1 MPALLASPSRT
12 KASLSTNKRNSSGK
26 SANAQHESSSQP
38 KGVPIDSALVARA
51 EALLGQEVEFVHTE
65 EFDQPTEAA
74 LFLVDLNESIAPTK
88 APRIPEGLPAYMA
101 ALYEIPLLTPME
113 ERHLFRQFNYAKFRA
128 NQLRAS
134 LNHRRPSREN
144 VEEIERLLAL
154 AFRIRERI
162 ARANLRLV
170 VANARLYC
178 DLEHV
183 FEDLVSDG
191 NLSLLQA
198 IEKFD
203 YSRGFRFSTYAT
215 HAIRR
220 TFFRRMQRKQREKTR
235 LAFTGPELLQDAPER
250 PQAELPDAQE
260 TALVA
265 EVIKRMADSL
275 SPRELQIVQARFGFD
290 GGENPTLQTVA
301 KTLGIC
307 KERVRQLQNRALD
320 KLRELTTALR
330 QEFRDE
336 PAMLCS

>member
-12 KASLSTNKRNSSGK
+12 KVSLPSKKRNSSQK
-26 SANAQHESSSQP
+26 SAVLGEKSSLDDKS
-38 KGVPIDSALVARA
+38 VPVDSCLVVRA
-51 EALLGQEVEFVHTE
+51 EALLRQEVDFVHTA
-65 EFDQPTEAA
+65 EFDQSNEAA
-74 LFLVDLNESIAPTK
+74 MFLNDLDESTALAK
-88 APRIPEGLPAYMA
+88 AVRIPEGLPAFMA
-101 ALYEIPLLTPME
+101 ALYEIPLLTPTE

-128 NQLRAS
+128 NQLRAT
-134 LNHRRPSREN
+134 LNPRRPSRDK
-144 VEEIERLLAL
+144 VEEIERLLAM

-183 FEDLVSDG
+183 FEELVSDG

-250 PQAELPDAQE
+250 PQAELPDVQE
-260 TALVA
+260 TALIA

-290 GGENPTLQTVA
+290 GGENPTLQTLA

-320 KLRELTTALR
+320 KLRELTAALR